1 MSLGGEDEF
10 FKFIKFLED
19 GKVGTLRRFM
29 KILEKLFRLS
39 LENKYHL

>member
-1 MSLGGEDEF
+1 MLVGGEDEF
-10 FKFIKFLED
+10 LTFIKFSEV